1 MIAVYKTQKHN
12 HKAAVDE
19 TQIISMF
26 MGKDLSRNKR
36 KIVS

>member
-12 HKAAVDE
+12 HKAAVEE

-26 MGKDLSRNKR
+26 MGREN
-36 KIVS
+36 